1 MKKQIKKISLG
12 LVLCS
17 LFSVIK
23 AQNVNLDMVT
33 ESNLMSKNI
42 SSKVIA
48 EGSPYI
54 NEKFSQIRITQYKAR
69 VFNAR
74 YNAYNGEMEVMTNEN
89 KVIALDNNVDFEVT
103 FTTPK
108 KIYRSIS
115 YVTDKDM
122 SKRGFLV
129 VLSDN
134 DNNSLFKEERIK
146 YYEKVEASSSYQQDK
161 PAKFDRI
168 GDSYYIMMNDKVT
181 FVPQKKKDFLKAF
194 PNQANQLK
202 SYMKANKLSPK
213 DEDELIN
220 IINYLSTITE

>member
-1 MKKQIKKISLG
+1 MKKQIKKISIG

-23 AQNVNLDMVT
+23 AQNVNVDMVT

-74 YNAYNGEMEVMTNEN
+74 YNAYNGEMEVMTNDN

-108 KIYRSIS
+108 KIYRSE
-115 YVTDKDM
+115 
-122 SKRGFLV
+122 RR
-129 VLSDN
+129 
-134 DNNSLFKEERIK
+134 NNRLLCR
-146 YYEKVEASSSYQQDK
+146 
-161 PAKFDRI
+161 
-168 GDSYYIMMNDKVT
+168 
-181 FVPQKKKDFLKAF
+181 
-194 PNQANQLK
+194 
-202 SYMKANKLSPK
+202 
-213 DEDELIN
+213 
-220 IINYLSTITE
+220 